1 MPKELPA
8 VPNLEH
14 LKKQAKSLL
23 SGFRGGNPEAVES
36 FRLQG
41 LPRAT
46 EEAKLA
52 DAQRVIAREY
62 GFANWSLL
70 KAHIDAIT
78 LEKGDPQGQLKRAV
92 RQGDANR
99 VAKLIERHPVL
110 RKSINSPILG
120 FDSPPIL
127 IAAQSG
133 NRELVDVL
141 LRFGANIN
149 ARSQWWAGGFG
160 VLDSADSELAA
171 FLIGRGAA
179 VDVHAAAHLGMLPRL
194 KELIEGNRELVN
206 ARGGDGK
213 TPLHCAASVEVA
225 AYLLDQGAD
234 IDARDIDHESTAAQ
248 YLLPDHPDVVRCLIQ
263 RGCAT
268 DILMAAAL
276 GDQSLAQKC
285 LERDPDS
292 IRMRVSDEYF
302 PMVRP
307 KGGGTI
313 YQWHLGWYVSAHQ
326 VAKKFGHGAMFDWLM
341 ARTPDDEKL
350 LVACWL
356 HEKALA
362 EELLSRNPSL
372 AAQLRPAAKRHVA
385 HAARTNDLEALKLM
399 LAAGLPVNERS
410 QHGGTALHWA
420 AYHGNVAMVGDILR
434 YSPPLD
440 AIDVD
445 FGATPLGWAAH
456 ASKEADE
463 ERADVFVEVVGM
475 LLDAGAKPPAKP
487 EGTAALIEEFRRR
500 GVPPPEELWI
510 ESES

>member
-234 IDARDIDHESTAAQ
+234 IDARDIDHESTTAQ
-248 YLLPDHPDVVRCLIQ
+248 DRKSTRLNSCHPSISYAVFCLKKKSPTCS
-263 RGCAT
+263 RRYKF
-268 DILMAAAL
+268 
-276 GDQSLAQKC
+276 QS
-285 LERDPDS
+285 P
-292 IRMRVSDEYF
+292 Y
-302 PMVRP
+302 
-307 KGGGTI
+307 
-313 YQWHLGWYVSAHQ
+313 
-326 VAKKFGHGAMFDWLM
+326 
-341 ARTPDDEKL
+341 TP
-350 LVACWL
+350 
-356 HEKALA
+356 H
-362 EELLSRNPSL
+362 STP
-372 AAQLRPAAKRHVA
+372 
-385 HAARTNDLEALKLM
+385 
-399 LAAGLPVNERS
+399 RS
-410 QHGGTALHWA
+410 Q
-420 AYHGNVAMVGDILR
+420 
-434 YSPPLD
+434 
-440 AIDVD
+440 
-445 FGATPLGWAAH
+445 
-456 ASKEADE
+456 
-463 ERADVFVEVVGM
+463 ERLPG
-475 LLDAGAKPPAKP
+475 
-487 EGTAALIEEFRRR
+487 RR
-500 GVPPPEELWI
+500 GWRDGRA
-510 ESES
+510 ESGCDPQRR

>member
-23 SGFRGGNPEAVES
+23 SDFRAGSPEAIER
-36 FRLQG
+36 FRLKG
-41 LPRAT
+41 LPRVMQ
-46 EEAKLA
+46 EAKLA
-52 DAQRVIAREY
+52 DAQRAIAIEY
-62 GFANWSLL
+62 GFANWSSL

-78 LEKGDPQGQLKRAV
+78 LEKGDPQQELKRAV
-92 RQGDANR
+92 RRGDATR
-99 VAKLIERHPVL
+99 VTKLIERHPIL
-110 RKSINSPILG
+110 RQSVNSPILG
-120 FDSPPIL
+120 FDSPPVL

-160 VLDSADSELAA
+160 VLDSADSDLAS
-171 FLIGRGAA
+171 FLIGRGAI
-179 VDVHAAAHLGMLPRL
+179 VDVHAAAHLGMLSRL
-194 KELIEGNRELVN
+194 RELIEGNRELVN

-225 AYLLDQGAD
+225 AYLLEQGAE

-248 YLLPDHPDVVRCLIQ
+248 YLLLDHPDVVHYLIQ

-276 GDQSLAQKC
+276 GDQNLAQKW
-285 LERDPDS
+285 LDRDPGS

-307 KGGGTI
+307 KSGGTI

-326 VAKKFGHGAMFDWLM
+326 VAKKFDHDAMFDWLM
-341 ARTPDDEKL
+341 ARTPGDEKL

-356 HEKALA
+356 HDKALA
-362 EELLSRNPSL
+362 HELLSDNSNL
-372 AAQLRPAAKRHVA
+372 AAQLSPAGKRHVA
-385 HAARTNDLEALKLM
+385 HAARTNDREALELM
-399 LAAGLPVNERS
+399 LAAGLSVNERT
-410 QHGGTALHWA
+410 QHGATPLHWA
-420 AYHGNVAMVGDILR
+420 AYHGNASMVREILR
-434 YSPPLD
+434 HSPPLD
-440 AIDVD
+440 AVD
-445 FGATPLGWAAH
+445 SDFNSTPLGWAAH
-456 ASKEADE
+456 ASKEADDD
-463 ERADVFVEVVGM
+463 RVRVLVEVVGI
-475 LLDAGAKPPAKP
+475 LLDAGAKPPVRA
-487 EGTAALIEEFRRR
+487 EGSAALIEEFRRR
-500 GVPPPEELWI
+500 GVPA
-510 ESES
+510 S